1 MKEKVVNFFIN
12 CLEDDLLVE
21 EITKINK
28 IEDLFKFYQKYNS
41 ECTEE
46 EFNTV
51 IEEILK
57 MSELDENSL
66 EKVSGGLSGKR
77 ATSTALSV
85 AMLVTPFLAPATKA
99 GKVIENPS
107 KYVLEREEEDEG
119 KSFLEKHWSK
129 LAVGGTVGVLAL
141 WGFSKLR
148 QSDNSQTSQQQQ
160 NNHGGNA
167 GGRTQTPK
175 PNFKKFSELVDNY
188 KKIDININE
197 SVRDRIHV
205 IIGDITKI
213 QTENDIKVDAIV
225 NAANKKMRGGG
236 GVDGSVHSAAGSELY
251 NYECNNFL
259 CEACQKK
266 KSTNSN
272 VGCKCG
278 QDISDTGKALATP
291 AFNLANQ
298 GQKCIIHTVA
308 PQNLTP
314 ATDDKCD
321 LMKNCYENS
330 IYSAFCNDCQSIA
343 FPPLGVGIF
352 ECDLATST
360 NIAWKTVE
368 QELLKYTDMHVY
380 FTCIPF
386 IGGKADD
393 VINTVAIYK
402 AFAEKNEGIEIID
415 KQNYLK
421 NGVYANKKN

>member
-85 AMLVTPFLAPATKA
+85 AMLATPFLAPDTKA

-107 KYVLEREEEDEG
+107 KYVLEREEEDEE
-119 KSFLEKHWSK
+119 KSFLEKHGGK
-129 LAVGGTVGVLAL
+129 LTIGGVGLGALAL

-148 QSDNSQTSQQQQ
+148 KSDNSQTSQQQQ
-160 NNHGGNA
+160 NNRGGNT
-167 GGRTQTPK
+167 GGSSQTSK
-175 PNFKKFSELVDNY
+175 PNLKKFSELVDNY

-197 SVRDRIHV
+197 SVRGRIHV

-213 QTENDIKVDAIV
+213 QTENNIKVDAIV
-225 NAANKKMRGGG
+225 NAANEKMRGGG
-236 GVDGSVHSAAGSELY
+236 GVDGSVHRAAGGGLLEHEQNHNLS
-251 NYECNNFL
+251 CP
-259 CEACQKK
+259 
-266 KSTNSN
+266 
-272 VGCKCG
+272 CG
-278 QDISDTGKALATP
+278 GAVATP
-291 AFNLANQ
+291 AFDLNTKQ

-308 PQNLTP
+308 PQNLIPT
-314 ATDDKCD
+314 ANDKCD

-330 IYSAFCNDCQSIA
+330 IKCAQANDCKSIA

-352 ECDLATST
+352 GCDLATST

-368 QELLKYTDMHVY
+368 QELLKHEDMHVY

-386 IGGKADD
+386 IGGKADS

-415 KQNYLK
+415 KKNYLK